1 MKEKITEVLND
12 ETLETVEEKVNKIAK
27 ELALLV
33 IPKDKYNK
41 LSERVDSLETEKTEL
56 QKKYDALEK
65 QNMTAE
71 ELKTKELED
80 LSTNQHGFDKK
91 VFSELV
97 Y

>member
-65 QNMTAE
+65 QNMT
-71 ELKTKELED
+71 D
-80 LSTNQHGFDKK
+80 
-91 VFSELV
+91 
-97 Y
+97 